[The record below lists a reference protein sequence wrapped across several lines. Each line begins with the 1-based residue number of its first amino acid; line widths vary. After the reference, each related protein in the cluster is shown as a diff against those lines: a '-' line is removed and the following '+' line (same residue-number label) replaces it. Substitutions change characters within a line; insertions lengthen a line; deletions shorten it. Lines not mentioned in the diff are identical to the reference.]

1 MLSDSDAKKP
11 VPIAPQSEDA
21 LSDSDVLYRFSFEN
35 YPVRGQWVRL
45 ARTIESAHAVSQYPH
60 PIKKLLNEMFAV
72 VSMFA
77 DNLKFDGAIALQS
90 RGSDGALIR
99 TLAECRERH
108 YLRGI
113 AHLDGSKT
121 APLDDTSL
129 AAWLGQGQL
138 ALSLIPPAD
147 ADQAP
152 YQGLVAL
159 QDASLAENL
168 EAYLLNSEQL
178 PSRMYLA
185 STTDSV
191 TGLLLQRLP
200 SDDLASDVAL
210 SEADDVWHSII
221 TLANTVTDPELLQLP
236 AQTLLSRLFAEYP
249 CRMYPARALSYRCT
263 CSREKSDRT
272 LRVLDAQEITA
283 LLAELGEITVD
294 CEFCGTRYSYDAV
307 DIGMLLNN
315 ASPPAPDPAPDTMH

>member
-1 MLSDSDAKKP
+1 MSDSEQKQP
-11 VPIAPQSEDA
+11 TPITLQSDET

-45 ARTIESAHAVSQYPH
+45 ARTIETAHAVGQYPP

-90 RGSDGALIR
+90 KGSGGALIR
-99 TLAECRERH
+99 TLAECRERQ

-113 AHLDGSKT
+113 AHLDESKT
-121 APLDDTSL
+121 APSDNTSL

-147 ADQAP
+147 ADQVP

-185 STTDSV
+185 STANSV

-200 SDDLASDVAL
+200 SDDLASDVTL
-210 SEADDVWHSII
+210 SEADDVWHSIV
-221 TLANTVTDPELLQLP
+221 TLANTVTDHELLQLP
-236 AQTLLSRLFAEYP
+236 AKTLLSRLFAEYP
-249 CRMYPARALSYRCT
+249 CRMYPARALSYRCS
-263 CSREKSDRT
+263 CSRQKSDRT
-272 LRVLDAQEITA
+272 LRVLEAQEITE

-307 DIGMLLNN
+307 DIGILLNN
-315 ASPPAPDPAPDTMH
+315 ASPPASDPASDIVH